1 MGHEDYSREQAVE
14 GSSNTAFGITFA
26 VVFGLIALWPLLHGA
41 APLWWSIGV
50 AVAFVA
56 VTLAKPALLAPLNR
70 QWMKL
75 GILLGRIV
83 APVALAILFY
93 GVFTP
98 IGAVMRLA
106 GKDPLRLKRDPGS
119 PSYWLP
125 RQPPGPAPDSL
136 DQQF

>member
-14 GSSNTAFGITFA
+14 GSGNRAFGITFA
-26 VVFGLIALWPLLHGA
+26 VVFVLIALWPLIRGGT
-41 APLWWSIGV
+41 PLWWSIGV
-50 AVAFVA
+50 AVVFAA
-56 VTLAKPALLAPLNR
+56 IALAKPALLAPLNR
-70 QWMKL
+70 QWTKL
-75 GILLGRIV
+75 GILLGRIA

-106 GKDPLRLKRDPGS
+106 GKDPLRLKRDPHS

>member
-26 VVFGLIALWPLLHGA
+26 VVFGLIALWPLIRGGT
-41 APLWWSIGV
+41 PLWWSIGV
-50 AVAFVA
+50 AIVFAA
-56 VTLAKPALLAPLNR
+56 IALAKPALLAPLNR

-106 GKDPLRLKRDPGS
+106 GKDPLRLKRDPHS
-119 PSYWLP
+119 PSYWL
-125 RQPPGPAPDSL
+125 RREPPGPAPDSL
-136 DQQF
+136 DQQY

>member
-1 MGHEDYSREQAVE
+1 MGHEDYSREQALE
-14 GSSNTAFGITFA
+14 GSGNRAFGITFA
-26 VVFGLIALWPLLHGA
+26 VVFGLIALWPLIRGGT
-41 APLWWSIGV
+41 PLWWSIGV
-50 AVAFVA
+50 AVVFAA
-56 VTLAKPALLAPLNR
+56 IALAKPALLAPLNR
-70 QWMKL
+70 QWTKL
-75 GILLGRIV
+75 GILLGRIA
-83 APVALAILFY
+83 APVALAVLFY

-106 GKDPLRLKRDPGS
+106 GKDPLRLKRDPRS